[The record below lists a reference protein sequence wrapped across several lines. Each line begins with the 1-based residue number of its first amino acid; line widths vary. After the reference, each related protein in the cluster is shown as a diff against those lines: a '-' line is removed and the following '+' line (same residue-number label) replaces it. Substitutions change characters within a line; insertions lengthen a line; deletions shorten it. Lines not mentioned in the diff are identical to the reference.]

1 MLSFQTIYMVLTED
15 VSREVRMSLVDLAL
29 PVPPCAF
36 SRPLRDSL
44 EETFGL
50 DALETIWH
58 LGGKDAL
65 RERVLDRAHAL
76 LHESLGAATAAPAG
90 TGDLDHLLGA

>member
-1 MLSFQTIYMVLTED
+1 MLSFHTTYMLLTEN

-58 LGGKDAL
+58 LGGENAL

-76 LHESLGAATAAPAG
+76 LHESLGAPRAEGSADP
-90 TGDLDHLLGA
+90 DLLLGA